1 MFLCIISHHLNYNNK
16 ISQSLILKHEPCLQ
30 KQLWS
35 ADQILIGQKID
46 LAVKEE
52 KGKVLI
58 CNLGP
63 TFAIWG
69 SALLFAI
76 NINKTQTS
84 LSKNSFYHFQLFQFY
99 LNILAWFEYQRVDSA
114 QMGCWQR
121 NITFWRADQ
130 YDVGTRTNV
139 KKIWQKGNQ

>member
-84 LSKNSFYHFQLFQFY
+84 LSKNSLAFSTFPILFEHFGLVWIPRSWFSPYGMLTTKYH
-99 LNILAWFEYQRVDSA
+99 ILTR
-114 QMGCWQR
+114 GPIRCWHE
-121 NITFWRADQ
+121 D
-130 YDVGTRTNV
+130 
-139 KKIWQKGNQ
+139 KIEENLWQKGNK